1 MDTPQTCEICGYE
14 IAPVL
19 EHEHEGEGEWLTDE
33 ETHWQLCACGE
44 KTEPEAHVWDEGTEN
59 EDTTITYVCTVCGAQ
74 RLEGEPKQP
83 SAFPWGVVL
92 LVLVIC
98 ILAAAVALIFLLR
111 PKKGK
116 YGR

>member
-1 MDTPQTCEICGYE
+1 MKKWICLALTVLLLGTLALPVCAEEVGETQHSHTWDGGTVTTKATCVAAG
-14 IAPVL
+14 V
-19 EHEHEGEGEWLTDE
+19 
-33 ETHWQLCACGE
+33 
-44 KTEPEAHVWDEGTEN
+44 KTYT
-59 EDTTITYVCTVCGAQ
+59 CTVCGAE
-74 RLEGEPKQP
+74 RIEGEPRQP
-83 SAFPWGVVL
+83 SSFPWGVIL